1 MGFKPRGKPKAQAN
15 LIPSQ
20 GREQQMDSEGPAP
33 TPQTWEAWV
42 QRSRLPWT
50 TAHLPVVFP
59 KPSLSLPSAYLEPMA
74 TTCLVSRALQV
85 PKRLRAIEPSSQTM
99 PQTCT
104 KCPGA
109 GGQ

>member
-59 KPSLSLPSAYLEPMA
+59 
-74 TTCLVSRALQV
+74 
-85 PKRLRAIEPSSQTM
+85 TM